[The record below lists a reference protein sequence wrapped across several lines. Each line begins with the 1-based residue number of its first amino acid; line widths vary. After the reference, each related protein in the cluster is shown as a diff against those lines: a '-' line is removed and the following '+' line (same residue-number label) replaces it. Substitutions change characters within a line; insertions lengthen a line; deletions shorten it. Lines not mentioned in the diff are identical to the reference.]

1 MEEIEELIKIGEAI
15 LKVGERIFA
24 TQKENLEE
32 LGKLR
37 DELKTD
43 EAKKLL
49 DKTTMEIFEGLV
61 TIEKENKSMKKQI
74 IFLKKML

>member
-74 IFLKKML
+74 IFFKKML